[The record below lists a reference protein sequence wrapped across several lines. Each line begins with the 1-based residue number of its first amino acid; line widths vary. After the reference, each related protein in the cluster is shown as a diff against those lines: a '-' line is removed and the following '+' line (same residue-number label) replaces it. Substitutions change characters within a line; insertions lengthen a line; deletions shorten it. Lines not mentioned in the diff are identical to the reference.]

1 MKLSNETREILK
13 NFATINSNLL
23 IKKGSKIAT
32 MSAMKNIVAIAT
44 IPEVF
49 EAECAIYDLNEFLS
63 TLSLFKN
70 PVLHFD
76 EKYLLVED
84 ENSKS
89 NYKAKYFYTPTDMVK
104 EPKTDIHMPETDVE
118 FELTQDQF
126 SQIQRCASVFGV
138 PDLVVNSFE
147 SGEVTM
153 TVTDRKNE
161 TSNTFSLNVGDS
173 SNTNMTSCFK
183 TENIKVLTGD
193 YRVQIASVGISHF
206 KNKGQDL
213 EYFIALESN

>member
-13 NFATINSNLL
+13 NFASINSNLL
-23 IKKGSKIAT
+23 IKKGNKVAT

-44 IPEVF
+44 IQETFEV
-49 EAECAIYDLNEFLS
+49 ECAIYDLNEFLS
-63 TLSLFKN
+63 ALSLFKS
-70 PVLHFD
+70 PVLNFEHKFIQIQ
-76 EKYLLVED
+76 EEGSR
-84 ENSKS
+84 NTS
-89 NYKAKYFYTPTDMVK
+89 KYFYTPTDMVK
-104 EPKTDIHMPETDVE
+104 EPKTDIHMPEVDVD
-118 FELTQDQF
+118 FTLTQEEF
-126 SQIQRCASVFGV
+126 SQIQRSASVFGV

-161 TSNTFSLNVGDS
+161 TSNTFSISVSDTSKVNLV
-173 SNTNMTSCFK
+173 SCFK
-183 TENIKVLTGD
+183 TENLKVLTGD
-193 YRVQIASVGISHF
+193 YEVKLANVGISHF